1 MSDPARAPSFPPE
14 RKLHRLHP
22 DDEAELA
29 KEADEPERFV
39 ELDSKQTEGY
49 LRWLETGEG
58 QDPCASA
65 FSE

>member
-1 MSDPARAPSFPPE
+1 MSEPAGTPAELPE

-29 KEADEPERFV
+29 TESAEV
-39 ELDSKQTEGY
+39 VALDAKQTEAY

-58 QDPCASA
+58 PDPCAGA
-65 FSE
+65 FSK

>member
-1 MSDPARAPSFPPE
+1 MSDPVRAPSAPPE

-29 KEADEPERFV
+29 TEGDELVV
-39 ELDSKQTEGY
+39 ELDAEQTEAY

-58 QDPCASA
+58 PDPCAGA

>member
-1 MSDPARAPSFPPE
+1 MSDPGQAPSAPPE

-29 KEADEPERFV
+29 KESTEQVV
-39 ELDSKQTEGY
+39 ELNSEQTEAY

-58 QDPCASA
+58 PDPCAGA
-65 FSE
+65 FSK

>member
-1 MSDPARAPSFPPE
+1 MSDPAGAPSESPK

-29 KEADEPERFV
+29 VEGSDEVV
-39 ELDSKQTEGY
+39 ELDAKQTEAY

-58 QDPCASA
+58 PDPCPGAS
-65 FSE
+65 SK